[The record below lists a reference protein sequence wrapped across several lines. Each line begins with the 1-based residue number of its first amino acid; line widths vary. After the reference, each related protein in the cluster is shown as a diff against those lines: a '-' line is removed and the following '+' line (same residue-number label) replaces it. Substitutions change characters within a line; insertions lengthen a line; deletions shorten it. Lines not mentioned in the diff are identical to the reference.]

1 MSVKLCK
8 NTLCRRGEDFNRAT
22 IPADGM
28 ADHCS
33 PACGAASRNK
43 RAYNRKQAG
52 VKIVKCE
59 PCGGTGFVEEN
70 EPDDQDS
77 SSD

>member
-1 MSVKLCK
+1 MSINYCK
-8 NTLCRRGEDFNRAT
+8 NTLCRRGKDFNRV
-22 IPADGM
+22 IMPADGI

-43 RAYNRKQAG
+43 RSYDRKKDG
-52 VKIVKCE
+52 VKVVKCE

-70 EPDDQDS
+70 GPADQDS
-77 SSD
+77 SS